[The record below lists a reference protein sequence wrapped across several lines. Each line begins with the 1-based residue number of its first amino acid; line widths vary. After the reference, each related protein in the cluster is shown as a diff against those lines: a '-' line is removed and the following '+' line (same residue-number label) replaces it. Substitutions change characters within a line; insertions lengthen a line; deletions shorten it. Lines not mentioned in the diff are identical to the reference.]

1 MLLGPAIMDNAVFT
15 AAEYFSSRRLMISNV
30 KSSSAESSNKTDVTN
45 RCNCEDADGKCL
57 ASAIL
62 TTELSHPKVSYG
74 TTFERDD
81 WS

>member
-1 MLLGPAIMDNAVFT
+1 MDNTVF
-15 AAEYFSSRRLMISNV
+15 AAAADFSARLLMITNV
-30 KSSSAESSNKTDVTN
+30 KSTSAASPNTTDATN

-62 TTELSHPKVSYG
+62 PTELSHPTVSYG

>member
-1 MLLGPAIMDNAVFT
+1 MDNNVF
-15 AAEYFSSRRLMISNV
+15 AAAADLSARLLMITNV
-30 KSSSAESSNKTDVTN
+30 KSTSAASPNTTDVTN

-62 TTELSHPKVSYG
+62 TLELSHPTVSYG
-74 TTFERDD
+74 TTFERGD